1 MILGDS
7 KRSSSRARSLLPY
20 AILDSLT
27 EQSYDELTGLVAYI
41 AKTPIALISFVD
53 RDRQWFKSRVGLGSS
68 ETPRNSSFCAHAIR
82 EPSNI
87 LIVPDALADPR
98 FADNVL
104 VTGDPPIR
112 FYCGAKLTTPDNQSV
127 GTLCVI
133 DRVPRQL
140 DERQTHALELLAHQ
154 AMSLWEMRKFTL
166 DQYWVTRARPP
177 AACA

>member
-68 ETPRNSSFCAHAIR
+68 ETPRN
-82 EPSNI
+82 
-87 LIVPDALADPR
+87 
-98 FADNVL
+98 
-104 VTGDPPIR
+104 
-112 FYCGAKLTTPDNQSV
+112 
-127 GTLCVI
+127 
-133 DRVPRQL
+133 
-140 DERQTHALELLAHQ
+140 
-154 AMSLWEMRKFTL
+154 
-166 DQYWVTRARPP
+166 
-177 AACA
+177 